1 MATEVKV
8 KSESAGTG
16 IIFRV
21 VIPHFFTSADFKL
34 NKVVQGDDLVI
45 EKELTLYY
53 RRGMKRFY
61 RGWGI
66 KVEVD
71 VENV

>member
-1 MATEVKV
+1 MATEVNV

-16 IIFRV
+16 LVFRV

-34 NKVVQGDDLVI
+34 NSVAQGEDLVV
-45 EKELTLYY
+45 EKELKLYY
-53 RRGMKRFY
+53 RKGTKRYY
-61 RGWGI
+61 RGGGLRLEI
-66 KVEVD
+66 D